1 MDREERPRN
10 QDGRDGD
17 IGVLPVS
24 ALHAVLMNQVGSISG
39 PTFFI
44 YPHLF
49 FAIPHIMAHEEK
61 WVTTSESGNN
71 VGSFISITIQ
81 DASVL

>member
-1 MDREERPRN
+1 
-10 QDGRDGD
+10 
-17 IGVLPVS
+17 
-24 ALHAVLMNQVGSISG
+24 MNQVGSISG

-61 WVTTSESGNN
+61 GVTTSESGNN